1 MWNIGKGDMYSMSS
15 FLMNHRPQY
24 LTVRMM
30 RKHSVKKQSYMVKKL
45 TEAVSK
51 AVKQS
56 LKCAILTEMSHVS
69 MGVSVSQ

>member
-1 MWNIGKGDMYSMSS
+1 MWNIEKGDMYSMSS

-24 LTVRMM
+24 DAETLGKETVL
-30 RKHSVKKQSYMVKKL
+30 HGKKL
-45 TEAVSK
+45 TGAVSK

-56 LKCAILTEMSHVS
+56 LKCAILTDRLSRVL